1 MCSPSDLAGQRPFI
15 QWWSIYEAANIPG
28 RADTNYEAIKT
39 QLLARH
45 GSWKSPYDGDTQEES
60 IFRQII
66 ELGCRSPEAN
76 DESGAVSTTLMV
88 LPRYITPRLPYWSN
102 RNLPSTPPN
111 ARGRIVL
118 IGDAAHTMPPDV
130 GQGVSCAAEDSIVYA
145 LFLKHYLSTNEGQ
158 VPFEQ
163 AANAY
168 EQVRKPY
175 IHRLL
180 DMAKRNGDMKKEM
193 GWFGEKVRDFA
204 MKIVCELSA
213 RLLRFSL
220 LKLSKARLPESL
232 NDYVFAYDADV
243 EVAKY
248 LSRT

>member
-1 MCSPSDLAGQRPFI
+1 M
-15 QWWSIYEAANIPG
+15 
-28 RADTNYEAIKT
+28 
-39 QLLARH
+39 
-45 GSWKSPYDGDTQEES
+45 
-60 IFRQII
+60 
-66 ELGCRSPEAN
+66 
-76 DESGAVSTTLMV
+76 
-88 LPRYITPRLPYWSN
+88 
-102 RNLPSTPPN
+102 
-111 ARGRIVL
+111 L

-145 LFLKHYLSTNEGQ
+145 LFLKHYLSAKEGQ
-158 VPFEQ
+158 VPTQTPFEQ

-213 RLLRFSL
+213 SLVRFSL
-220 LKLSKARLPESL
+220 LKLLKARLPESL

-248 LSRT
+248 LSRR